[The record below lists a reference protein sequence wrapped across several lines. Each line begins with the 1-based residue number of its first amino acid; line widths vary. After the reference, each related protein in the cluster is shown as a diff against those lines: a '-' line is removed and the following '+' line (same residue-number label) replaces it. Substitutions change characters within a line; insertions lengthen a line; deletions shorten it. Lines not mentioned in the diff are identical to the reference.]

1 MYVLT
6 RLEELI
12 AAYLSLLDNVATFL
26 LTFALV
32 YAFGRVVVR
41 PLVSAALDYRDTERT
56 LQRGLERVVAFGVI
70 TAAIVVGLSIAGLS
84 FVLDRAAILVAAL
97 TVALGFAAQNV
108 VGNFV
113 SGAFIVTDPSFN
125 IGDWIRWSDQEGI
138 IEDIS
143 FRSTRVRTLDNE
155 TITVPNSELTANAVT
170 NAVLNDRLR
179 LTFPIAVSYDDDLDA
194 VTRILTD
201 AAVDHPDILADP
213 QPTARIA
220 ALDDAVQVV
229 ASFWIADPD
238 SSTYARVRS
247 EYAREIVDRL
257 EREGIDLAAATP
269 QALEQSVAAGP
280 RSASH
285 ARTDDTGSGTDE

>member
-6 RLEELI
+6 RLEELL
-12 AAYLSLLDNVATFL
+12 ATYLSLFDNVATFL

-41 PLVSAALDYRDTERT
+41 PVVSAALDYRGTERT
-56 LQRGLERVVAFGVI
+56 LKRGLERLVAFGVV
-70 TAAIVVGLSIAGLS
+70 AAAVVVGLSIAGLS
-84 FVLDRAAILVAAL
+84 FVLERAAILVAAL

-143 FRSTRVRTLDNE
+143 FRSTRVRTFNNE
-155 TITVPNSELTANAVT
+155 IITVPNSELTANAVT
-170 NAVLNDRLR
+170 NAVLNDQLR
-179 LTFPIAVSYDDDLDA
+179 LTLPIAVGYDDDLDA
-194 VTRILTD
+194 VARILTD
-201 AAVDHPDILADP
+201 AAVDHPDILAEP
-213 QPTARIA
+213 EPTARIA

-238 SSTYARVRS
+238 RTTFGRVRS

-257 EREGIDLAAATP
+257 EREGIDLAAASP
-269 QALEQSVAAGP
+269 QALERSVTVGP
-280 RSASH
+280 GPPSRV
-285 ARTDDTGSGTDE
+285 RDDDTGGGRAE

>member
-32 YAFGRVVVR
+32 YAFGRVIVR
-41 PLVSAALDYRDTERT
+41 PLVSAALNYRKTERT
-56 LQRGLERVVAFGVI
+56 LQQGLERVVAIGVI
-70 TAAIVVGLSIAGLS
+70 AAAVVVGLSIAGLS
-84 FVLDRAAILVAAL
+84 FVLDRAAILVAGL

-125 IGDWIRWSDQEGI
+125 IGDWIRWSEQEGV

-143 FRSTRVRTLDNE
+143 FRATRVRTFDNE
-155 TITVPNSELTANAVT
+155 IITVPNSELTANAVT

-179 LTFPIAVSYDDDLDA
+179 LTFPVAVGYDDDLDA
-194 VTRILTD
+194 VARILTD
-201 AAVDHPDILADP
+201 AAIDHPEILADP
-213 QPTARIA
+213 EPTARIA

-238 SSTYARVRS
+238 RGTYGRIRS

-257 EREGIDLAAATP
+257 EREGIDLAAASP
-269 QALEQSVAAGP
+269 SALEQAAAVGP
-280 RSASH
+280 RSAS
-285 ARTDDTGSGTDE
+285 RVGPDDTGGNDE